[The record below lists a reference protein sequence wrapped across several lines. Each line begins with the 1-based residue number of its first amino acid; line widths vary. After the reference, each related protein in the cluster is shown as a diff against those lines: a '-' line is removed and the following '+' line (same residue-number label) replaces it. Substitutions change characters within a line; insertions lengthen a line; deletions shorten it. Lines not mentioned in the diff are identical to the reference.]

1 MKQNEKPDH
10 NQDNRK
16 KASDIIG
23 PPDDAAIITSSL
35 DPYFEQVSAV
45 YEAHKDAFIALTNE
59 EKAVSFVR
67 GLKPKD
73 LQQVFDEEKA
83 ARIWKLIYEAT
94 QDPARKANQPPK
106 SKKETEN
113 LIFEALSEIS
123 ASTADFIKLYELKH
137 PDGIRVES
145 AFPEKYIMPVDKV
158 TKKTFTDMTLYNKD
172 YIRVDIGPSQKE
184 ILSYVRLDIE
194 NNTDIQFLDE
204 NKLTPYDNDVHNAV
218 VTLYVN
224 GNNEYVTPQMIYRT
238 MTGNPTAQITKNTQK
253 EIEES
258 LQKLARTWIDI
269 KPSPE
274 EAKAYKF
281 DRVEFTYRGSIIMW
295 EAAVDVIINR
305 QKCENVYHIMRT
317 PILYT
322 YAAIKKQIATID
334 IKLLNTPVYKRKTVM
349 QLQSYLLKR
358 ILAMKNGKVSHTIL
372 YSSIYEMADFDDV
385 KNIKKRR
392 ADIRRTVREI
402 LQYWKDEKFIKGF
415 SEKFEGQQPT
425 KITIS
430 L

>member
-1 MKQNEKPDH
+1 
-10 NQDNRK
+10 
-16 KASDIIG
+16 
-23 PPDDAAIITSSL
+23 
-35 DPYFEQVSAV
+35 
-45 YEAHKDAFIALTNE
+45 
-59 EKAVSFVR
+59 
-67 GLKPKD
+67 
-73 LQQVFDEEKA
+73 
-83 ARIWKLIYEAT
+83 
-94 QDPARKANQPPK
+94 
-106 SKKETEN
+106 
-113 LIFEALSEIS
+113 
-123 ASTADFIKLYELKH
+123 
-137 PDGIRVES
+137 
-145 AFPEKYIMPVDKV
+145 
-158 TKKTFTDMTLYNKD
+158 MTL
-172 YIRVDIGPSQKE
+172 
-184 ILSYVRLDIE
+184 
-194 NNTDIQFLDE
+194 F
-204 NKLTPYDNDVHNAV
+204 
-218 VTLYVN
+218 VN

-238 MTGNPTAQITKNTQK
+238 MTGNPTAKITKDIQK

-258 LQKLARTWIDI
+258 LQKLAKTWIDI

-281 DRVEFTYRGSIIMW
+281 DRVNFTYRGSVIMW

-334 IKLLNTPVYKRKTVM
+334 IKLLDTPIRKRKSVM

-358 ILAMKNGKVSHTIL
+358 VLAMKSGKVSHIIL
-372 YSSIYEMADFDDV
+372 YSSIYEMTDFDGV
-385 KNIKKRR
+385 KNVKKRR
-392 ADIRRTVREI
+392 ADIRRAVREI